1 MLPILPAAVTRELL
15 SGAADGMVLQ
25 RRVAERLAVFAGPTE
40 AVFTKQ
46 MVSEG
51 RARRS
56 HQETHR
62 LCNCR

>member
-1 MLPILPAAVTRELL
+1 
-15 SGAADGMVLQ
+15 
-25 RRVAERLAVFAGPTE
+25 VFAGPTE
-40 AVFTKQ
+40 AVFAKQ